1 MNLAEFVIRVES
13 ANANINV
20 PLIRKAYEFSDYHH
34 RGQLRASGEPYVS
47 HCLEVAFIL
56 ADLHADST
64 TVAAGVLHDVLEDTD
79 TTREE
84 LEAAFGKEIA
94 DLVDGVTKIG
104 GYQYRSLAE
113 AQAEYF
119 RKMLIAVSRDIR
131 VILIKL
137 ADRLHNMRTLEHLSP
152 ARQQAV
158 AQETREVYAPLAH
171 RFGMARIKWELE
183 DLSFRFLH
191 PEAWERLSSQFTEL
205 RSEREEYIA
214 LVTTP
219 LKEILASE
227 GIAADVSGRA
237 KHMDSIWRKMQK
249 RGKPL
254 EEIYDLLAIRVLVE
268 SKRDCYH
275 VLGIVNEL
283 WTPVMDRF
291 HDYIATPKSNGYQS
305 LHTTVIGPRGKS
317 VEIQIRTHSMHR
329 MAEYGI
335 AAHWLYKEGKQ
346 QMNEADRQLGWL
358 RQVLEWQQ
366 EMDSPSEFME
376 YLKVDLFQDEVFV
389 FTPRG
394 ELKVLPAGA
403 TTLDF
408 AYAVHT
414 NVGHHTTG
422 ARVNGRMV
430 PLTTVLSTGDEVEII
445 TSPHQTP
452 HQDWLHLARTSR
464 ALSKIRQY
472 FRQKHSDEAEQI
484 GRELLDREATRL
496 GQAPPGPDALQP
508 LPESLTRGSIPALLS
523 GLGHGLISL
532 RQLVPR
538 LFPQAPTRP
547 KPARHADDRPS
558 GGIRIQGM
566 GHMMFRFGQC
576 CHPVPGED
584 IVGFITR
591 GRGITIHR
599 RNCQRVQVAAD
610 DVERKVEVEWDVKG
624 DEHFQ
629 VKLLVHVDER
639 RHLLRDITAAVAEA
653 QANVRGADLQL
664 GGGLATVLVDVE
676 HKAHLERVITRLKGV
691 KGVRG
696 IERGRGGGGA

>member
-13 ANANINV
+13 ANANINI
-20 PLIRKAYEFSDYHH
+20 PLLRKAYEFSDYHH

-79 TTREE
+79 TTLEE
-84 LEAAFGKEIA
+84 LEASFGREIA
-94 DLVDGVTKIG
+94 HLVDGVTKIG

-152 ARQQAV
+152 VRQNAV

-183 DLSFRFLH
+183 DLSFKFLH
-191 PEAWERLSSQFTEL
+191 PEDYQRLASQFTEL
-205 RSEREEYIA
+205 QSEREEYIS

-219 LKEILASE
+219 LKEILESE
-227 GIAADVSGRA
+227 GVKADVSGRA
-237 KHMDSIWRKMQK
+237 KHMESIWRKMQK

-305 LHTTVIGPRGKS
+305 LHTTVIGPRGRS
-317 VEIQIRTHSMHR
+317 VEIQIRTHAMHR
-329 MAEYGI
+329 MAEHGI
-335 AAHWLYKEGKQ
+335 AAHWLYKEGRQ

-403 TTLDF
+403 NTLDF

-430 PLTTVLSTGDEVEII
+430 PLNTALTTGDEVEII
-445 TSPHQTP
+445 TSAHQTP
-452 HQDWLHLARTSR
+452 HQDWLHVARTSR
-464 ALSKIRQY
+464 ARSKIRQY
-472 FRQKHSDEAEQI
+472 FRAKHADEAEQI
-484 GRELLDREATRL
+484 GRDLLDREATRL
-496 GQAPPGPDALQP
+496 GLPSPGHDALQP
-508 LPESLTRGSIPALLS
+508 LADQLTRGSISALLS
-523 GLGHGLISL
+523 GLGHGLVSL
-532 RQLVPR
+532 KQILPR
-538 LFPQAPTRP
+538 LYPQAPLKQ
-547 KPARHADDRPS
+547 KPAKPPEPQEPS

-566 GHMMFRFGQC
+566 GHMLFRFGQC
-576 CHPVPGED
+576 CHPVPGD
-584 IVGFITR
+584 KIVGFITR

-599 RNCQRVQVAAD
+599 RGCPRVQVASD
-610 DVERKVEVEWDVKG
+610 DTERKVDVEWDVQT
-624 DEHFQ
+624 DQHFQ
-629 VKLLVHVDER
+629 VVLMAYVEER
-639 RHLLRDITAAVAEA
+639 RHLLRDITAAIADA
-653 QANVRGADLQL
+653 HANVRGADLQS
-664 GGGLATVLVDVE
+664 GHGTAKVVVDVE
-676 HKAHLERVITRLKGV
+676 DTSHLERVITRLKGV

-696 IERGRGGGGA
+696 IERARGGE